1 MQLIDSGKQ
10 TAAENMRLDE
20 QLLEELDPY
29 GFPILRFYEFSAPAA
44 TYGYFLKPEEHLR
57 EGHGLDLARRPTG
70 GGILFHLW
78 DLTFSVL
85 IPAHHEGYSTDVMQN
100 YKYINDRVVEAIGLS
115 CHLLPDEVAC
125 SDGIKSPPRGRCR

>member
-70 GGILFHLW
+70 GGDFIPSMGPNLFSL
-78 DLTFSVL
+78 DTRPS
-85 IPAHHEGYSTDVMQN
+85 
-100 YKYINDRVVEAIGLS
+100 
-115 CHLLPDEVAC
+115 
-125 SDGIKSPPRGRCR
+125 